1 MIDRLRPR
9 HRVLLLSLLAALLPG
24 CRGELPPAWSGYAEG
39 DYVHVAA
46 PLGGTLAA
54 LRVQA
59 GQDVKRGELLFTL
72 EDEAERAASEE
83 ADARL
88 AQARAQAAN
97 AGKGR
102 REDEIAVTSAQ
113 LAQARAQA
121 ELARSELARQQQLL
135 AQGFV
140 SPARIDDARAAV
152 AQSQARV
159 DELTAALRVARL
171 PARADE
177 RTAAQ
182 AQVEAA
188 RQALRQS
195 EWRAQQK
202 RQTAPVDA
210 RVEDVFFRPGEYV
223 PPGQPVLALLPPGN
237 IKARFFVPEAEVSTM
252 ALGQTVSLRCDGCGA
267 PIAARVSSIATQA
280 EYTPP
285 VIYSNAQRAK
295 LVFLVEARPLP
306 REALR
311 LHPGQPLDVRP
322 MPGGRA
328 P

>member
-1 MIDRLRPR
+1 MIDRLRIR
-9 HRVLLLSLLAALLPG
+9 HRVLLPSLLVALLPACG
-24 CRGELPPAWSGYAEG
+24 DKPPAAWSGYAEG
-39 DYVHVAA
+39 EYIHVAA
-46 PLGGTLAA
+46 PLGGTLATLA
-54 LRVQA
+54 VQA
-59 GQDVKRGELLFTL
+59 GQDVKRGEFLFML
-72 EDEAERAASEE
+72 EAEAERAAREE

-88 AQARAQAAN
+88 ANARAQAAN

-113 LAQARAQA
+113 LAQARALA
-121 ELARSELARQQQLL
+121 DLARSELARQQQLL

-159 DELTAALRVARL
+159 AELTAALRVARL

-177 RTAAQ
+177 RAAAQ
-182 AQVEAA
+182 AQVEVA

-195 EWRAQQK
+195 EWREQQK

-210 RVEDVFFRPGEYV
+210 RVSDIFFRPGEYV
-223 PPGQPVLALLPPGN
+223 PSGQPVLALLPPGN
-237 IKARFFVPEAEVSTM
+237 IKARFFVPEAELGTM
-252 ALGQTVSLRCDGCGA
+252 AVGQTVSLQCDGCGA
-267 PIAARVSSIATQA
+267 PIAARVSNIATQA

-285 VIYSNAQRAK
+285 VIYSNAQRAR
-295 LVFLVEARPLP
+295 LVFMVEARPPP

-322 MPGGRA
+322 VPGGGA
-328 P
+328 S

>member
-1 MIDRLRPR
+1 MIDRLHMR
-9 HRVLLLSLLAALLPG
+9 HRILLASLLLALLPACG
-24 CRGELPPAWSGYAEG
+24 DRPPAAWSGYAEG
-39 DYVHVAA
+39 DYVQVAA

-54 LRVQA
+54 LGVQA

-72 EDEAERAASEE
+72 EAEAERAARDE

-88 AQARAQAAN
+88 AAAHAQAAN

-113 LAQARAQA
+113 LTQARAQA
-121 ELARSELARQQQLL
+121 ELARSELARQQQLQ

-159 DELTAALRVARL
+159 DELMAALRVARL

-177 RTAAQ
+177 RAAAQ

-195 EWRAQQK
+195 EWKALQK

-210 RVEDVFFRPGEYV
+210 RVEEVFFRLGEYV
-223 PPGQPVLALLPPGN
+223 PPGQPVLALLPHGH
-237 IKARFFVPEAEVSTM
+237 IKARFFVPEAELGAV
-252 ALGQTVSLRCDGCGA
+252 ALGQAVSLHCDGCGA
-267 PIAARVSSIATQA
+267 AIAARVSRIATQA

-285 VIYSNAQRAK
+285 VIYSNAQRAR
-295 LVFLVEARPLP
+295 LVFMVEARPLP
-306 REALR
+306 QQALR

-322 MPGGRA
+322 MPGGRSS
-328 P
+328 

>member
-1 MIDRLRPR
+1 MRHCLLRAS
-9 HRVLLLSLLAALLPG
+9 LLLALLPACG
-24 CRGELPPAWSGYAEG
+24 DKPQAAWSGYAEG

-46 PLGGTLAA
+46 PLGGTLAT
-54 LRVQA
+54 LSVQA
-59 GQDVKRGELLFTL
+59 GQQVRRGDLLFTL
-72 EDEAERAASEE
+72 EDEAERAARGE

-88 AQARAQAAN
+88 AQASAQAAN

-102 REDEIAVTSAQ
+102 REDEIAVSSAQ

-121 ELARSELARQQQLL
+121 ELARSELGRQQQLL

-140 SPARIDDARAAV
+140 SQARIDDARAAA

-159 DELTAALRVARL
+159 DELAAALRVARL

-177 RTAAQ
+177 RAAAE

-195 EWRAQQK
+195 EWRSRQK

-223 PPGQPVLALLPPGN
+223 PPGQPVLALLPPGQV
-237 IKARFFVPEAEVSTM
+237 KARFFVPESELATL
-252 ALGQTVSLRCDGCGA
+252 ALGQTVALRCDGCGA
-267 PIAARVSSIATQA
+267 PITARISRIATQA

-285 VIYSNAQRAK
+285 VIYSNAQRAR
-295 LVFLVEARPLP
+295 LVFMVEARPLP
-306 REALR
+306 QDLLR

-322 MPGGRA
+322 MPPGRN

>member
-1 MIDRLRPR
+1 MRRRI
-9 HRVLLLSLLAALLPG
+9 LLASLFLALLPACG
-24 CRGELPPAWSGYAEG
+24 DKPPAAWSGYAEG

-72 EDEAERAASEE
+72 EAEAERAASEE

-121 ELARSELARQQQLL
+121 ELARSELARQQQLQ

-159 DELTAALRVARL
+159 DELQAALRVARL
-171 PARADE
+171 PARPDE
-177 RTAAQ
+177 RAAAQ

-195 EWRAQQK
+195 EWKALQK

-210 RVEDVFFRPGEYV
+210 RVEEVFFRLGEYV
-223 PPGQPVLALLPPGN
+223 PPGQPVLALLPPGH
-237 IKARFFVPEAEVSTM
+237 IKARFFVPEAELGAM
-252 ALGQTVSLRCDGCGA
+252 ALGQAVSLHCDGCGA
-267 PIAARVSSIATQA
+267 AIAARVSRIATQA

-285 VIYSNAQRAK
+285 VIYSNAQRAR
-295 LVFLVEARPLP
+295 LVFMVEARPLP
-306 REALR
+306 QQALR

-322 MPGGRA
+322 MPGGG
-328 P
+328 PS